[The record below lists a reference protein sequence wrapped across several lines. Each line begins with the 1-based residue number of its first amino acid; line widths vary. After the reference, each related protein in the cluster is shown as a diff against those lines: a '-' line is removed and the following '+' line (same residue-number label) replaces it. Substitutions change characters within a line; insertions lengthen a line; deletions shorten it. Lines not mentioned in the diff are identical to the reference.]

1 VKRVH
6 LGDAGAGQ
14 DLALVAPVHLRLAA
28 RGHLEPAVQPFQRVL
43 RIAQRG
49 GDAGP
54 GLGHGQLH
62 PLIGMGEAVLGY
74 QPLMDHGRRD
84 AHITAQHRVDHR
96 GERIDHP
103 RLATLTRR
111 RRRRHRAGRQLQI
124 LFAVRQSTPHTAA
137 ISAYDAPRSNRARN
151 LRTFIQ
157 DSKSRIIELSHPS
170 GCPLAGRQPEG

>member
-111 RRRRHRAGRQLQI
+111 RRRA
-124 LFAVRQSTPHTAA
+124 
-137 ISAYDAPRSNRARN
+137 APRRPAAADTLRGTPIHPAHSGN
-151 LRTFIQ
+151 LGIRRTPLKQGTEPPYVIQ
-157 DSKSRIIELSHPS
+157 DSKSRIIELNHPS